1 MSHICI
7 SQCRLA
13 VCKGTYLIKC
23 HFLLSVECSPVSH
36 PMVWKVFVRN
46 TEQLELNCLGLC
58 IYSWERQTRFH
69 WKSLNLIWHLPVLT
83 LLILVFTP
91 GSSVCFLWLD
101 EAELCYFFSLFIFLH
116 RSSRL
121 PLVGGIR
128 YDVSHDTSSHLVFG
142 HFTLENSETFF
153 PLLGE
158 GCCGHRLPSWLG
170 SVPASGPLSLGALC
184 FQAAP
189 SCTSVFRGKFR

>member
-1 MSHICI
+1 MSHICV

-58 IYSWERQTRFH
+58 IYSLERQTLFH

-101 EAELCYFFSLFIFLH
+101 EAELLLLFLPFYLLAQEQQTSPCRRNMIWCESRHFISLGVWTFYLA
-116 RSSRL
+116 
-121 PLVGGIR
+121 
-128 YDVSHDTSSHLVFG
+128 
-142 HFTLENSETFF
+142 NSETFF
-153 PLLGE
+153 PFLGE
-158 GCCGHRLPSWLG
+158 GCCGHRLPFWLG
-170 SVPASGPLSLGALC
+170 SVPVLGPPFPGGFEFSCSIQLHLC
-184 FQAAP
+184 FQ
-189 SCTSVFRGKFR
+189 R